1 MGNICSSFTCKQ
13 VELQMEGG
21 VLVRVHLIF
30 RLGYSLLRSY
40 IFPRRNE
47 TCPTASKRNA
57 VRQSCIQSRDPVPV
71 LCVVSWGVRNTSSL
85 IYSPLS
91 IHSASPAL
99 KPLWMWT
106 PAAAL
111 DPSASHTHINTLL
124 AMQRTKQ
131 DRPENSYLIRRID
144 GKTFISFIL
153 LLLLLFF
160 ILRWKSRDRSV
171 SLSR

>member
-57 VRQSCIQSRDPVPV
+57 R
-71 LCVVSWGVRNTSSL
+71 
-85 IYSPLS
+85 
-91 IHSASPAL
+91 
-99 KPLWMWT
+99 
-106 PAAAL
+106 
-111 DPSASHTHINTLL
+111 
-124 AMQRTKQ
+124 
-131 DRPENSYLIRRID
+131 
-144 GKTFISFIL
+144 
-153 LLLLLFF
+153 
-160 ILRWKSRDRSV
+160 
-171 SLSR
+171 